1 MNTEKSYTQI
11 LKASSIMGSAAG
23 VTMLLG
29 MVRVKFAA
37 VLIGTTGVGLNASFT
52 AIQTLI
58 GTLAGL
64 GLQSSAVRDIA
75 AAVSN
80 DDQQE
85 IGRKVLTLRRIC
97 WLR

>member
-1 MNTEKSYTQI
+1 
-11 LKASSIMGSAAG
+11 MGSAAG